1 MRRSFKNLEDP
12 KLHSDRPPG
21 SEPNPG
27 PENRMADCGRGC
39 SLRPGRAC
47 RSIFASG
54 SRGSPGVLQPVLLA
68 LSPRL
73 DRPVGAGP
81 SCRAALR
88 RTGQQHLQRGGG
100 GGGGGRPGAPL
111 GGGGRRPARGALAD
125 WSRRGLCHV
134 GGSGAFCTLAAAAES
149 VRAAS
154 CFLASSGSRR

>member
-1 MRRSFKNLEDP
+1 MYVHVFVGCVPTRQVMRRSFKNLEDP

-47 RSIFASG
+47 RSIFVSG

-68 LSPRL
+68 LSARL

-88 RTGQQHLQRGGG
+88 RTGAA
-100 GGGGGRPGAPL
+100 APAARRRRR
-111 GGGGRRPARGALAD
+111 RRP
-125 WSRRGLCHV
+125 SRRP
-134 GGSGAFCTLAAAAES
+134 SWRRRAEAGPR
-149 VRAAS
+149 RA
-154 CFLASSGSRR
+154 R